1 MTQKLKLGLGFAGF
15 ILLLIAAT
23 VAYNRLSDREKPGGD
38 IVLANEQGNVPN
50 SAPEKQKAPDFSMT
64 DIEGTRITLSGFI
77 ANGKPIVL
85 NFWASWCPPCKVE
98 MPEFDRVYQ
107 ETGGEV
113 RFIMLDL
120 TDGQRETVQKGA
132 QYVKEQG
139 FSFPVYFDTAQE
151 AAYAY
156 GIRAIPT
163 TLFIDKDGYIV
174 TGTQGAIN
182 GQTLRRGIE
191 MIRDGDR

>member
-1 MTQKLKLGLGFAGF
+1 MTQKLKFGLGLAGF

-23 VAYNRLSDREKPGGD
+23 VAYNRLANREKPGSD
-38 IVLANEQGNVPN
+38 IVLANEQGNVSD
-50 SAPEKQKAPDFSMT
+50 SAPSKQKAPDFSMT
-64 DIEGTRITLSGFI
+64 DIEGTRITLSGLI

-98 MPEFDRVYQ
+98 MPEFDKVYQ

-113 RFIMLDL
+113 QFIMLDL

-151 AAYAY
+151 AAYTY

-182 GQTLRRGIE
+182 GQTLRRGVE
-191 MIRDGDR
+191 MIVNH

>member
-1 MTQKLKLGLGFAGF
+1 MTQKLKFGLGLTGF
-15 ILLLIAAT
+15 ILLIIAST
-23 VAYNRLSDREKPGGD
+23 VAYNKLADREKPGGD
-38 IVLANEQGNVPN
+38 IVLATEQGNVPD
-50 SAPEKQKAPDFSMT
+50 SAPSKQKAPNFTMT
-64 DIEGTRITLSGFI
+64 DIEGTRIKLSDLI
-77 ANGKPIVL
+77 AHGKPIVL

-98 MPEFDRVYQ
+98 MPEFDKAYK

-113 RFIMLDL
+113 QFIMLDL
-120 TDGQRETVQKGA
+120 TDGQRETIQKGA

-139 FSFPVYFDTAQE
+139 FSFPVYFDNEQE

-191 MIRDGDR
+191 MIGSQ

>member
-1 MTQKLKLGLGFAGF
+1 MTQKLKFGLGLAGF
-15 ILLLIAAT
+15 ILLII
-23 VAYNRLSDREKPGGD
+23 VVSIAYNRLAYYTQPGGD
-38 IVLANEQGNVPN
+38 IVLTKEQGNVPD
-50 SAPEKQKAPDFSMT
+50 SAPAKQKAPDFSMT
-64 DIEGTRITLSGFI
+64 DIEGTRISLSGLI

-98 MPEFDRVYQ
+98 MPEFDKAYK
-107 ETGGEV
+107 EIGGEV
-113 RFIMLDL
+113 QFIMLDL
-120 TDGQRETVQKGA
+120 SDGQRETVQKGA

-151 AAYAY
+151 GAFTY

-174 TGTQGAIN
+174 TGTQGAID

-191 MIRDGDR
+191 LITKTNN

>member
-1 MTQKLKLGLGFAGF
+1 MTQKLKFGLGLAGF

-23 VAYNRLSDREKPGGD
+23 FAYNRLADREQGD
-38 IVLANEQGNVPN
+38 VPD
-50 SAPEKQKAPDFSMT
+50 SAPSKQKALDFTMT
-64 DIEGTRITLSGFI
+64 DIEGTRVTLSGFI

-98 MPEFDRVYQ
+98 MPEFDKAYK

-113 RFIMLDL
+113 QFIMLNL
-120 TDGQRETVQKGA
+120 ADGQRETVQKGA

-139 FSFPVYFDTAQE
+139 FSFPVHFDTEQE

-163 TLFIDKDGYIV
+163 TLFIDKYGYIV

-182 GQTLRRGIE
+182 GQTLRRGIG
-191 MIRDGDR
+191 MIRSQ

>member
-1 MTQKLKLGLGFAGF
+1 MTQKLKFGLGLAGF
-15 ILLLIAAT
+15 ILLFIAAT
-23 VAYNRLSDREKPGGD
+23 VAYNKLASREKPGGD
-38 IVLANEQGNVPN
+38 IVLANEPGKVPE
-50 SAPEKQKAPDFSMT
+50 SAPAKQKAPDFSMT
-64 DIEGTRITLSGFI
+64 DIEGTRITLSGLI

-98 MPEFDRVYQ
+98 MPEFDKAYK

-113 RFIMLDL
+113 QFIMLDL

-139 FSFPVYFDTAQE
+139 FSFPVYFDTGQE
-151 AAYAY
+151 AAYTY

-174 TGTQGAIN
+174 TGVQGAIN
-182 GQTLRRGIE
+182 GQTLRRGVE
-191 MIRDGDR
+191 MIQ